1 MFYKTRD
8 LINHKRQ
15 VYNSNKELIQQ
26 YKQKITDMECVD
38 YAPNCF
44 YKEVDK
50 YNSYILQL
58 EEENKDI
65 QQEINTLILYD
76 LGLKTEV

>member
-1 MFYKTRD
+1 MSYKTRD

-15 VYNSNKELIQQ
+15 VLKSNKDLIQQ
-26 YKQKITDMECVD
+26 YKCKVIDMECTD
-38 YAPNCF
+38 YPPNCF

-50 YNSYILQL
+50 YNNYILQL
-58 EEENKDI
+58 EEKNKDI

-76 LGLKTEV
+76 LGLKTEI

>member
-1 MFYKTRD
+1 MSYKTID

-15 VYNSNKELIQQ
+15 VYKSNKELIQQ
-26 YKQKITDMECVD
+26 YKQKLEDMECTD
-38 YAPNCF
+38 YPNCF

-65 QQEINTLILYD
+65 QQEITDLILYSA
-76 LGLKTEV
+76 GLKTGV

>member
-1 MFYKTRD
+1 MSYKTID

-15 VYNSNKELIQQ
+15 ILKSNKELIQQ
-26 YKQKITDMECVD
+26 YKQKVIDMEYVD
-38 YAPNCF
+38 YTPNCF

-65 QQEINTLILYD
+65 QREITGLILD
-76 LGLKTEV
+76 SAGLKTEA